1 MTLLAEKRKKRSFN
15 TQPPEGGC
23 NWNGIELISDNKVS
37 THSRPKAAAVNSVI
51 PTSFVFGFQHTAA
64 RRRLPPTIGTMP
76 PLLGFQHTAARRR
89 LQSKASKIKSKSW
102 FQHTAARRRLPT
114 KPLGVATLK
123 MFQHTAARRRLHRLN
138 FKQSIH
144 DLVSTHSRAEAAAP
158 YIKK

>member
-102 FQHTAARRRLPT
+102 FQHTAARRRL
-114 KPLGVATLK
+114 
-123 MFQHTAARRRLHRLN
+123 HRLN

-158 YIKK
+158 KSPKPTRLAL

>member
-51 PTSFVFGFQHTAA
+51 PTSFVF
-64 RRRLPPTIGTMP
+64 
-76 PLLGFQHTAARRR
+76 GFQHTAARRR